1 MRVNNCLYLQTCGID
16 LCSSYAR
23 EPAARTAFQA
33 SLKTFFEMINNRST
47 KQKGY
52 LCIVTAAVMWG
63 FIGPLGKMAYAQGIT
78 PLEVAFWR
86 ALLAWFC
93 FGAESLVLWKTV
105 RVSRGDLLPLAL
117 FSVLCI
123 SLFYGAYQIAVDQG
137 GAALS
142 SVLLYTAP
150 AWVILLSRLLFR
162 EKVTVDKLLALG
174 LTACGIILIA
184 VSQGN
189 NHSFIN
195 GSASSLA
202 IATGLFSGFCYSLY
216 YILGKFFSEKYS
228 ARVLFFYA
236 LLPGALLLL
245 PWFSFA
251 EKTRWAWIALGLL
264 AVVSTYGT
272 YHFYY
277 TGRKYIEA
285 GRASIVATLEPVV
298 AGLVAW
304 YWWGE
309 FFTPAGYMGA
319 ILIITAVILVVR
331 K

>member
-1 MRVNNCLYLQTCGID
+1 MKY
-16 LCSSYAR
+16 
-23 EPAARTAFQA
+23 
-33 SLKTFFEMINNRST
+33 KTTE
-47 KQKGY
+47 QHKGY
-52 LCIVTAAVMWG
+52 LCILMAATMWG
-63 FIGPLGKMAYAQGIT
+63 FIGPLGKMAYAQGVT

-93 FGAESLVLWKTV
+93 FGTEVLIRHKAV
-105 RVSRGDLLPLAL
+105 KVSRTDLLPLAL
-117 FSVLCI
+117 FSVLCVA
-123 SLFYGAYQIAVDQG
+123 LFYGSYQVAVEQG

-150 AWVILLSRLLFR
+150 AWVILLSRVFLH
-162 EKVTVDKLLALG
+162 EKVTTDKLMALS
-174 LTACGIILIA
+174 LTICGVTLIA
-184 VSQGN
+184 VSQSNTIPDAG
-189 NHSFIN
+189 
-195 GSASSLA
+195 GGVMALG

-216 YILGKFFSEKYS
+216 YILGKFFSAKYS
-228 ARVLFFYA
+228 AGVLFFYT

-251 EKTRWAWIALGLL
+251 EKNAWAWLSL
-264 AVVSTYGT
+264 ASLAMISTYGA

-277 TGRKYIEA
+277 AGLKYIEA

-298 AGLVAW
+298 AGLTAW

-309 FFTPAGYMGA
+309 FFTPTGYVGA
-319 ILIITAVILVVR
+319 VLIIGAVILVVR